1 MRSRKANFFHKYCG
15 NIAKK
20 LRNIDSINCA
30 TLYTS
35 MAPILPNVL
44 KTVDKQLVLLANFHQ
59 KPSSIPHRN
68 IAKFNLLIDRL
79 FTLSTAPTIKITKLI

>member
-1 MRSRKANFFHKYCG
+1 MFNIVHKYCG

-30 TLYTS
+30 RLYTS

-68 IAKFNLLIDRL
+68 IAKFNLLIDIL
-79 FTLSTAPTIKITKLI
+79 FTLSTALTIKITKLI

>member
-1 MRSRKANFFHKYCG
+1 MFSIVHKYCG

-35 MAPILPNVL
+35 TAPILSNVL
-44 KTVDKQLVLLANFHQ
+44 KTVDTQLVSLANFHQ

-79 FTLSTAPTIKITKLI
+79 FTLSTAPTIKVTKLI

>member
-1 MRSRKANFFHKYCG
+1 MFNIVHKYCG

-44 KTVDKQLVLLANFHQ
+44 KTVDKQLVLLSNFHQ

-79 FTLSTAPTIKITKLI
+79 FTVPTIKITKLI

>member
-1 MRSRKANFFHKYCG
+1 MFSIVHKYCG

-35 MAPILPNVL
+35 TAPILSNVL
-44 KTVDKQLVLLANFHQ
+44 KTVDQ

-79 FTLSTAPTIKITKLI
+79 FTLSTAPTIKVTKLI

>member
-1 MRSRKANFFHKYCG
+1 MFSIVHKYCG

-35 MAPILPNVL
+35 MTLILPNVL
-44 KTVDKQLVLLANFHQ
+44 KTVDKQLVLLANFH
-59 KPSSIPHRN
+59 
-68 IAKFNLLIDRL
+68 
-79 FTLSTAPTIKITKLI
+79 

>member
-1 MRSRKANFFHKYCG
+1 MFNIVHKYCR

-30 TLYTS
+30 RLYTS
-35 MAPILPNVL
+35 MVPILPNVL

-68 IAKFNLLIDRL
+68 IAKFNLLITTR
-79 FTLSTAPTIKITKLI
+79 SEERRVGKECRSRWSPYH